1 MAIDDVTP
9 AYVDLLSH
17 GKYVLRTADAME
29 FNAVKTLQLEYLNTN
44 TEFVPDKKFNRGL
57 GLLICH
63 YYAMDTL
70 KSPEEGGSTE
80 DGLSGVVTT
89 EKVGEITRVST
100 LPYLGRMDATKMY
113 LLNTVYGIEFLY
125 LMSTFKSS
133 IITT

>member
-1 MAIDDVTP
+1 MAVDDVTP
-9 AYVDLLSH
+9 EYVDLLSH
-17 GKYVLRTADAME
+17 GKYILRTTNTME

-44 TEFVPDKKFNRGL
+44 TEYVPDKKFNRAL

-63 YYAMDTL
+63 YYAMDTM
-70 KSPEEGGSTE
+70 KSPDEGGASE
-80 DGLSGVVTT
+80 DSLSGVVTT